1 MEIPIRFDAKMKT
14 VHLSHLT
21 IMNAFERKQKQKNM
35 TKIEMSEMSVIDYSR
50 SVSLARMRK

>member
-14 VHLSHLT
+14 VQSHLT